1 MNPNE
6 RDALV
11 DQVVTEIYDAYPWL
25 WAEFGQH
32 GRERTKE
39 DNYHHIDHLYTAYEM
54 KSADFFLDYTLWLQN
69 VEEKEKLEEA
79 IEQNN
84 RLSAP
89 FIELTKDTA
98 LVPLFGDLTSDKM
111 QAVEDYLLKAS
122 QKRGDRPIVI

>member
-6 RDALV
+6 RDTLV

-54 KSADFFLDYTLWLQN
+54 KSAVFFIDYTLWLQN
-69 VEEKEKLEEA
+69 V
-79 IEQNN
+79 
-84 RLSAP
+84 
-89 FIELTKDTA
+89 
-98 LVPLFGDLTSDKM
+98 LTSRGIGNKLIIDNYERLIQNLEMMEWESK
-111 QAVEDYLLKAS
+111 AEKHSFVHHLKLALGS
-122 QKRGDRPIVI
+122 LRD